1 MLQVACCQVDTVWQD
16 KAASHAR
23 VTDLLEQAPL
33 EKGALVVLPEYFA
46 TSFSLDVPKIAEGA
60 QRESE
65 TFLAQTARRLGVY
78 LAGGVVN
85 TCGGDSPK
93 GRNELVVFDLA
104 GELVTRYCKLHPFS
118 FGGEPEHYESGN
130 CIATFTWQTMTA
142 APFICYDLRFP
153 EVFRHAARRGVELFV
168 VIANW
173 PMARREHWMALAR
186 ARAIENQAYVVA
198 VNRCGADPNYTYGGD
213 SRIINPRGEVQADA
227 GNRECVITAQVDP
240 ESLGEYRKQFPALD
254 DIRSEFLPE

>member
-1 MLQVACCQVDTVWQD
+1 MQVACCQVDTVWQD

-23 VTDLLEQAPL
+23 VTDLLDQAPL
-33 EKGALVVLPEYFA
+33 ETGALVVLPEYFA
-46 TSFSLDVPKIAEGA
+46 TSFSLDVATIAEGA

-65 TFLAQTARRLGVY
+65 TFLAQTAKRLGVY
-78 LAGGVVN
+78 LVGGVVN
-85 TCGGDSPK
+85 AGSGDPPR
-93 GRNELVVFDLA
+93 GRNELVAFDSA

-118 FGGEPEHYESGN
+118 FGGEPEHYESGDS
-130 CIATFTWQTMTA
+130 IASFTWQTMTV

-153 EVFRHAARRGVELFV
+153 EVFRQVVRRGVQLFV

-173 PMARREHWMALAR
+173 PAARREHWMALAR

-213 SRIINPRGEVQADA
+213 SRIIDPQGEVLSDA
-227 GNRECVITAQVDP
+227 GDRECVITAQVDP
-240 ESLGEYRKQFPALD
+240 QVLVEYRKQFPALHD
-254 DIRSEFLPE
+254 MRSEFLPR